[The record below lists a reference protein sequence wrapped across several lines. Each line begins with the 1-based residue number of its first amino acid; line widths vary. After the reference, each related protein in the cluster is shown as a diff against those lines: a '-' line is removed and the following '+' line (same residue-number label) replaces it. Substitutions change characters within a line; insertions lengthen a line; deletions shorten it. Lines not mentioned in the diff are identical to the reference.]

1 MASSKTRVI
10 VKVESFWLSGTFDLS
25 QTKALTFA
33 KNIKKTH
40 EHFLCRKNPTTGIYF
55 GHELSE
61 KNRILRVQFETV
73 VKQVIKKSK
82 RKQSSSSLPIF

>member
-40 EHFLCRKNPTTGIYF
+40 EHFLCRKNPATGIYF

-61 KNRILRVQFETV
+61 KNRILHVTFETII
-73 VKQVIKKSK
+73 KQTTYGK
-82 RKQSSSSLPIF
+82 RRKHSVS